1 MRTVGLLL
9 LALLIFP
16 AFAHAAVPPAL
27 TTYTLSNATIYPS
40 ASVASGLAT
49 TTTIDIAFSEA
60 VKTSIKIMSASGTLV
75 KSLYSSSSV
84 TNPTPKVWDG
94 TNTAGTSAGN
104 GAYTI
109 LISATSTATGLTMS
123 NSSKTITIASPDT
136 ATSSSTDTI
145 DITDDST
152 PSPATGAVPKYVPP
166 PSALIV
172 NAGPDVTALLEVPLR
187 FSAQVKT
194 KSGTAYT
201 SARIIWNFGDGSSME
216 GTAVEKTYRY
226 AGTYLVTATVTD
238 GSVTDSDDLIVR
250 VVPAQVHIIVIVGQ
264 GITIANDSNKRLDL
278 SNWRLS
284 VDFSSFRIPPGT
296 QILPESSVLFPYE
309 ITRLPM
315 SRDVTL
321 WYPNG
326 IVAARYLPAPVSDV
340 QPTATSSGSSL
351 VQTVR
356 LGEAPARQVE
366 SVVSRTIN
374 APAREMSQIAAPSA
388 TTQLA
393 ALGAALPDLVEQ
405 SPAEPTK
412 SSTPAL
418 LRSPWTLGLI
428 GVMLL
433 AGAAF
438 IFL

>member
-16 AFAHAAVPPAL
+16 AFAHAALININTANAELLDTLPGVGPA
-27 TTYTLSNATIYPS
+27 TAASIIANRPYTSIEDISRADGIGDPGSSSYEKIKDLITVGDAAP
-40 ASVASGLAT
+40 VAS
-49 TTTIDIAFSEA
+49 
-60 VKTSIKIMSASGTLV
+60 
-75 KSLYSSSSV
+75 
-84 TNPTPKVWDG
+84 
-94 TNTAGTSAGN
+94 
-104 GAYTI
+104 
-109 LISATSTATGLTMS
+109 ST
-123 NSSKTITIASPDT
+123 PDT
-136 ATSSSTDTI
+136 ASSTPT
-145 DITDDST
+145 TT
-152 PSPATGAVPKYVPP
+152 GGGGSPTHIPP

-172 NAGPDVTALLEVPLR
+172 NAGHDVTALLEVPLR

-278 SNWRLS
+278 SDWRLS

-340 QPTATSSGSSL
+340 QPTATSSGSSV

-393 ALGAALPDLVEQ
+393 ALGAALPDLAEQ

>member
-16 AFAHAAVPPAL
+16 AFAHAALININTANAELLDTLPGVGPATAASIIANRPYTSIEDISRADGIGDPGSSSYEKIKDLITVGDAVP
-27 TTYTLSNATIYPS
+27 
-40 ASVASGLAT
+40 VASFTPDTTSSTPAT
-49 TTTIDIAFSEA
+49 T
-60 VKTSIKIMSASGTLV
+60 
-75 KSLYSSSSV
+75 
-84 TNPTPKVWDG
+84 
-94 TNTAGTSAGN
+94 
-104 GAYTI
+104 
-109 LISATSTATGLTMS
+109 STGGGGV
-123 NSSKTITIASPDT
+123 
-136 ATSSSTDTI
+136 ST
-145 DITDDST
+145 
-152 PSPATGAVPKYVPP
+152 YVPP

-194 KSGTAYT
+194 KSGTAYP
-201 SARIIWNFGDGSSME
+201 SARVFWSFGDGSSME
-216 GTAVEKTYRY
+216 GTAVDKTYRY
-226 AGTYLVTATVTD
+226 AGTYVVTATATD

-250 VVPAQVHIIVIVGQ
+250 AVPAQVQVIVITGQ
-264 GITIANDSNKRLDL
+264 GITIVNDSKIRLDL
-278 SNWRLS
+278 FDWRLS

-296 QILPESSVLFPYE
+296 QILPESRVLFPYE

-315 SRDVTL
+315 LRTVTL
-321 WYPNG
+321 LYPNNT
-326 IVAARYLPAPVSDV
+326 VAARNEEKSVPALASEM
-340 QPTATSSGSSL
+340 QPIAPDTSSYV
-351 VQTVR
+351 VQT
-356 LGEAPARQVE
+356 VE

-374 APAREMSQIAAPSA
+374 TPAREISQLAAPSA

-393 ALGAALPDLVEQ
+393 ALGAALPNLAEQ
-405 SPAEPTK
+405 SPTEPTK
-412 SSTPAL
+412 SSTPAI